1 MKKFFLFLILTV
13 FLCNTESRSTEFE
26 FWWTP
31 ADISSNVGL
40 ETDGEYFYSCKW
52 DGTAFRKMDKYGN
65 TAETFTITGVNA
77 IRDLAYD
84 GQYFY
89 GSSVTNV
96 IYIMDFT
103 NKTLVGTIAS
113 PNQTVRSISY
123 VPEADGGN
131 GAFWV
136 GNWDTNA
143 FSLVSRNGIE
153 LDNMNFNNNV
163 DFRGTYGSAYDNTS
177 PGGPYLWCN
186 PADGQDELALI
197 CIDLKSKS
205 LTKRTI
211 PIISGGLNGG
221 ALCFTTTAFEG
232 KNILAGNV
240 QGYGFFGIDMSQFVF
255 AETDAEMNSTAL
267 REKMMVGE
275 TTIKGTISNVG
286 YLNPITSFDVS
297 WQVDNGDIHTT
308 SINDTIAL
316 NGEYTFTH
324 PDKWN
329 ATSGVHN
336 VKVFVSNVNSGA
348 DINYTNDTL
357 SKNVNVLQ
365 NVAPKKVLFEEFSTT
380 QCGWCPDGHVVLQG
394 IIAKYPENIV
404 PLIHHAGFGTDA
416 MTISESVTYA
426 AAYASGAPTA
436 AADRKLI
443 QLSRGTWENDFLS
456 CLDDLTPVSVSLNNT
471 YNDVNKEVSANV
483 TVKFL
488 DEVANAD
495 YRVNLFLIEKTVI
508 GSGNGYNQ
516 ANYLNDYPG
525 HPMYGRGDP
534 IVGYEHRHVI
544 RKVVSDLWG
553 TSGVIPNNP
562 DANTDYTKNFTFQLD
577 DAWNPDSLTLAAF
590 VSLFSDV
597 QTERYVLN
605 ANEID
610 LNVISSVEDEN
621 GAEIS
626 IYPIPANDF
635 IMIRNAEGKQIS
647 IYDLMGQKVLETRI
661 TNNAERID
669 LSNFAKG
676 MYSIRIN
683 NSNTVSVKSF
693 IVE

>member
-40 ETDGEYFYSCKW
+40 ETDGEFFYSCKW
-52 DGTAFRKMDKYGN
+52 NDPTFRKMDKSGN
-65 TAETFTITGVNA
+65 TVETFTITGVTKMM
-77 IRDLAYD
+77 DLAYD

-89 GSSVTNV
+89 GGNATNV
-96 IYIMDFT
+96 IYILDFT

-113 PNQTVRSISY
+113 PNQTVRNISY
-123 VPEADGGN
+123 VPEADGGS

-136 GNWDTNA
+136 GNWDNYG

-153 LDNMNFNNNV
+153 LDNMNFNGNP
-163 DFRGTYGSAYDNTS
+163 DFHGSLGSAYDNVS
-177 PGGPYLWCN
+177 AGGPYLWLN
-186 PADGQDELALI
+186 PSDGEDVLKLF
-197 CIDLKSKS
+197 CINLNTKSI
-205 LTKRTI
+205 TKREI
-211 PIISGGLNGG
+211 PVIAGGYYGG
-221 ALCFTTTAFEG
+221 GLCFTSTAFEG

-240 QGYGFFGIDMSQFVF
+240 QTQVFFGIDMSQFVF
-255 AETDAEMNSTAL
+255 AETDAEMSSTTL

-275 TTIKGTISNVG
+275 TTIKGTIINVG

-297 WQVDNGDIHTT
+297 WQVDNGDIHTA
-308 SINDTIAL
+308 SINANIAL

-336 VKVFVSNVNSGA
+336 VKVFVSNVNGGA
-348 DINYTNDTL
+348 DVNYKNDTL
-357 SKNVNVLQ
+357 SKEVNVLQ

-380 QCGWCPDGHVVLQG
+380 ACGYCPDGHLVLQQ
-394 IIAKYPENIV
+394 IIAKYPNSIV
-404 PLIHHAGFGTDA
+404 PLIHHAGFGTDK
-416 MTISESVTYA
+416 MTIPESETYA
-426 AAYASGAPTA
+426 GVYSDGAPTA

-443 QLSRGTWENDFLS
+443 KLSRGTWEKDVLT
-456 CLDDLTPVSVSLNNT
+456 CLDELSPVSISLNNS
-471 YNDVNKEVSANV
+471 YNSSIKEVSANV

-508 GSGNGYNQ
+508 GSGSGYDQ
-516 ANYLNDYPG
+516 ANYYNTTSG
-525 HPMYGRGDP
+525 HPMYGRGNP
-534 IVGYEHRHVI
+534 IIGYEHRHVI

-562 DANTDYTKNFTFQLD
+562 DANTDYTKNFTFLLD
-577 DAWNPDSLTLAAF
+577 DTWNPDSLTLAAF
-590 VSLFSDV
+590 VSLYTNV
-597 QTERYVLN
+597 ETERYVLN

-610 LNVISSVEDEN
+610 LDLISSVEDEN
-621 GAEIS
+621 DAEIS
-626 IYPIPANDF
+626 IYPVPANDF

-647 IYDLMGQKVLETRI
+647 IYDLMGQKVMDTRI
-661 TNNAERID
+661 TNNAERIN

-676 MYSIRIN
+676 MYSIKIN